1 MTKAST
7 DLDNPWKDVIDL
19 YFEDFMQFFFPKI
32 HKLIDWN
39 QQCEFLD
46 KELQK
51 VVRDAAM
58 KKRLADKL
66 VKVWLKEGDSV
77 VLYIH
82 IEIQAQKDDDFAK
95 RMFIYNYRLFDRY
108 GTNVISLAIL
118 GDDQSDWRPKRYRY
132 GLGECETSCAFSI
145 VKLLDYNKKW
155 KSLEKSK
162 NPFSI
167 VVRTHLK
174 ALETR
179 RSKQKRL
186 YWKKQLFKALY
197 EANYSEQDI
206 LELFRFLDW
215 VMALPENLEKQFND
229 FSTQY
234 EEDKGMP
241 YVTSIERFGIEKG
254 LDKGREEGI
263 LQQARKSVVDA
274 LRTRFKR
281 VPQSLV
287 KMLQSIE
294 DAKLL
299 SNLHQKAILAD
310 SLKTFKQGLEKM

>member
-7 DLDNPWKDVIDL
+7 DLDNPWKDVIEL

-32 HKLIDWN
+32 HELIDWN
-39 QQCEFLD
+39 QPCEFLD

-51 VVRDAAM
+51 VVRDATM
-58 KKRLADKL
+58 KKRLVDKL
-66 VKVWLKEGDSV
+66 VKVWLKEDNTAQL
-77 VLYIH
+77 LYIH
-82 IEIQAQKDDDFAK
+82 IEIQGQKDENFAQ
-95 RMFIYNYRLFDRY
+95 RVFIYYYRLYDRY
-108 GTNVISLAIL
+108 GPNVISLAIL
-118 GDDQSDWRPKRYRY
+118 GDTQSDWRPKRYRY
-132 GLGECETSCAFSI
+132 SLAGFEISCTFPI
-145 VKLLDYNKKW
+145 IKLLDYKKKW
-155 KSLEKSK
+155 KSLEKST

-179 RSKQKRL
+179 DSNQKRL
-186 YWKKQLFKALY
+186 YWKKKLFKALY
-197 EANYSEQDI
+197 EANYSEQEI

-215 VMALPENLEKQFND
+215 VMALPEELEKRFND
-229 FSTQY
+229 FSAQH
-234 EEDKGMP
+234 EEEKGMP
-241 YVTSIERFGIEKG
+241 YVTSIERFGIQK
-254 LDKGREEGI
+254 GI
-263 LQQARKSVVDA
+263 LEQARKSVVDA

-299 SNLHQKAILAD
+299 SDLLKQAILAD
-310 SLKTFKQGLEKM
+310 SIKTFKQGLENK

>member
-7 DLDNPWKDVIDL
+7 DLDNPWKDVIEL

-32 HKLIDWN
+32 HELIDWN
-39 QQCEFLD
+39 QNCEFMD

-51 VVRDAAM
+51 VVRDAEM

-66 VKVWLKEGDSV
+66 VKVWLKEGKSV

-82 IEIQAQKDDDFAK
+82 IEIQGQKDELFAQ
-95 RMFIYNYRLFDRY
+95 RVFIYNYRLFDRY

-132 GLGECETSCAFSI
+132 SLAGFDISCTFPI
-145 VKLLDYNKKW
+145 VKLLDYKTKW
-155 KSLEKSK
+155 KSLEKSN

-186 YWKKQLFKALY
+186 YWKKELFQALY
-197 EANYSEQDI
+197 EANYTEQDI

-234 EEDKGMP
+234 EEEKGMP

-254 LDKGREEGI
+254 I
-263 LQQARKSVVDA
+263 LEQARKSVVDA

-299 SNLHQKAILAD
+299 SNLLKQAILAD

>member
-7 DLDNPWKDVIDL
+7 DLDNPWKDVIEL

-32 HKLIDWN
+32 HELIDWN
-39 QQCEFLD
+39 QPCEFLD

-51 VVRDAAM
+51 VVRDATM
-58 KKRLADKL
+58 KKRLVDKL
-66 VKVWLKEGDSV
+66 VKVWLKEDNTAQL
-77 VLYIH
+77 LYIH
-82 IEIQAQKDDDFAK
+82 IEIQGQKDENFAQ
-95 RMFIYNYRLFDRY
+95 RVFIYYYRLYDRY
-108 GTNVISLAIL
+108 GPNVISLAIL
-118 GDDQSDWRPKRYRY
+118 GDTQSDWRPKRYRY
-132 GLGECETSCAFSI
+132 SLAGFEISCTFPI
-145 VKLLDYNKKW
+145 IKLLDYKKKW
-155 KSLEKSK
+155 KSLEKST

-179 RSKQKRL
+179 DSNQKRL
-186 YWKKQLFKALY
+186 YWKKKLFKALY
-197 EANYSEQDI
+197 EANYSEQEI

-215 VMALPENLEKQFND
+215 VMALPEELEKRFND
-229 FSTQY
+229 FSAQY

-241 YVTSIERFGIEKG
+241 YVTSIERFGIQK
-254 LDKGREEGI
+254 GI
-263 LQQARKSVVDA
+263 LEQARKSVVDA
-274 LRTRFKR
+274 LRIRFKR

-299 SNLHQKAILAD
+299 SDLLKQAILAD
-310 SLKTFKQGLEKM
+310 SIKTFKQGLENK